1 MKPKTGFSRIANPW
15 GSAAT
20 PSASPCPPPKPC
32 WTLQDAKDEGNAS
45 EQKILKIL
53 TEDFHSTKF
62 KMQKALLGK
71 KIGRKT
77 T

>member
-1 MKPKTGFSRIANPW
+1 MKLKTGSSRITNPW

-62 KMQKALLGK
+62 KMQKPLLGK